1 MSMRYYSLKIH
12 RFNSYKRRSKYIEY
26 RTLVYYNLL
35 SWASLRVK
43 LQTAASH
50 NIGEMT
56 SGSSK
61 GDMSNQQEITSTDAA
76 APTID
81 QNVPFG
87 VDEPINQTTA
97 TEPPPPTAD
106 LTQPEQTETLT
117 RPAVVELT
125 SQEIRDIRKP
135 KGKKTLKKKKLLI
148 DEKQHDK
155 EVQQLYKSSDKK
167 LFTREDKYGWM
178 SKTNDY
184 EFHGLINSTVTVLF
198 ERPLINMHEE
208 ILKSLFK

>member
-1 MSMRYYSLKIH
+1 
-12 RFNSYKRRSKYIEY
+12 
-26 RTLVYYNLL
+26 
-35 SWASLRVK
+35 
-43 LQTAASH
+43 
-50 NIGEMT
+50 MT

-97 TEPPPPTAD
+97 TEPPPPMAD
-106 LTQPEQTETLT
+106 LTQTGTLAKS
-117 RPAVVELT
+117 AVQGVELT

-167 LFTREDKYGWM
+167 LFTREDKYGWL

-184 EFHGLINSTVTVLF
+184 EFHGLINSTVTALF

>member
-1 MSMRYYSLKIH
+1 
-12 RFNSYKRRSKYIEY
+12 
-26 RTLVYYNLL
+26 
-35 SWASLRVK
+35 
-43 LQTAASH
+43 
-50 NIGEMT
+50 
-56 SGSSK
+56 
-61 GDMSNQQEITSTDAA
+61 MSNQQEITSTDAA
-76 APTID
+76 AAAAPDAPTID

-87 VDEPINQTTA
+87 VDEPTNQTTA
-97 TEPPPPTAD
+97 TEPPPPMAD
-106 LTQPEQTETLT
+106 LTQTETLAKS
-117 RPAVVELT
+117 AVQGVELT

-155 EVQQLYKSSDKK
+155 EVQKLYKSSDKK